1 MQHRYVTLATA
12 AIEQLEAAK
21 VAASCA
27 PAATAA
33 VDPSALLKSDT
44 NMLPKI
50 PSELPSNNSKV
61 GPVSPALEN
70 DHVIAEAVDIELSAE
85 AVQLRRKR
93 LEVDVFAVF
102 VLFVIIA
109 TELCGY
115 MRAEQTASRALLLQP
130 RNVCFPRS
138 DAERPQ
144 EHMPTR
150 TVSPS
155 HSSFSFYF
163 SICAVALC
171 KTWCVAGTEAIGQ
184 RSGVAA
190 AAASGRMMSEGE

>member
-1 MQHRYVTLATA
+1 MRHRYVTLATA

-50 PSELPSNNSKV
+50 PSELPSNNSKAAL

-93 LEVDVFAVF
+93 LEVDAFAVF
-102 VLFVIIA
+102 VLFVVIA

-115 MRAEQTASRALLLQP
+115 
-130 RNVCFPRS
+130 
-138 DAERPQ
+138 
-144 EHMPTR
+144 TR
-150 TVSPS
+150 RTN
-155 HSSFSFYF
+155 
-163 SICAVALC
+163 
-171 KTWCVAGTEAIGQ
+171 CVAGFVITT
-184 RSGVAA
+184 S
-190 AAASGRMMSEGE
+190 